1 VQSPDQIEE
10 YNIRSKRV
18 LFQRTYKEEVA
29 EELVELRS
37 PGFTASFDSTAKT
50 C

>member
-10 YNIRSKRV
+10 YNIRSKKV
-18 LFQRTYKEEVA
+18 LFQRTYKEEEA

-37 PGFTASFDSTAKT
+37 PGFTASFAFKGKP